1 MTDSALNAGIT
12 YTYRVKA
19 INAGGSSPGL
29 EASVLTPAPPPPPP
43 PPLPPPPAVC
53 SSGPCKTGQWSAV
66 TPWPVVPIHSIL
78 LADGRVMTFDGQ
90 GDTRSQVG
98 AYTVVD
104 LWNPSTNTH
113 TPADNT
119 STTLFCAG
127 ETQLADGRVFS
138 AGGTAPVNRGVKD
151 TNVFNLNSNL
161 WAVGQPMQYARWY
174 PSVVNAANGEVLVV
188 AGTDE
193 NFNVVKQ
200 PEVWQADGSYRT
212 LTNVNVSLDYY
223 PRVHLAPDGRVFF
236 AGAEFSTAF
245 LNTSGTGVWTSSVSR
260 GDGIWRDY
268 GSTAMYDIGKI
279 VYVGGGPSTS
289 SVLTMDIN
297 GPVPVITPTAS
308 LSIGR
313 RQSNATLLADGTV
326 LATGGNSNNTY
337 FVDNSGAAV
346 LSSELWNPASG
357 QWRTLSSMQTSRQY
371 HSTALLLPDGRV
383 LVGGEGFCST
393 CNTNRY
399 NVEIF
404 SPPYLFNAS
413 GGLAA
418 RPTITSASQN
428 VGYGA
433 SISIQTPNAASISKV
448 ALVKLGAVTHS
459 FNTGQRYVPLSF
471 TASAGALT
479 ASVSSNPNITPAGY
493 YMLFVID
500 SNGVP
505 SVSSMVHVG
514 N

>member
-1 MTDSALNAGIT
+1 MT
-12 YTYRVKA
+12 Y
-19 INAGGSSPGL
+19 
-29 EASVLTPAPPPPPP
+29 
-43 PPLPPPPAVC
+43 
-53 SSGPCKTGQWSAV
+53 
-66 TPWPVVPIHSIL
+66 
-78 LADGRVMTFDGQ
+78 DGQ

-104 LWNPSTNTH
+104 IWNPSANTH

-151 TNVFNLNSNL
+151 TNIFNPNSNL
-161 WAVGQPMQYARWY
+161 WTIGQPMQYARWY

-193 NFNVVKQ
+193 NFNVVTQ
-200 PEVWQADGSYRT
+200 PEIWQSDGTYRK

-236 AGAEFSTAF
+236 AGAEFNTAF
-245 LNTSGTGVWTSSVSR
+245 LNTSGAGAWTSSVSR

-279 VYVGGGPSTS
+279 LYVGGGPSTS
-289 SVLTMDIN
+289 SALTMDIN
-297 GPVPVITPTAS
+297 GAVPVIAPTAS
-308 LSIGR
+308 LSFGR
-313 RQSNATLLADGTV
+313 RQLNATLLADGTV
-326 LATGGNSNNTY
+326 LATGGNSSNTY
-337 FVDNSGAAV
+337 FTDNSGGAV
-346 LSSELWNPASG
+346 LSPELWNPATS
-357 QWRTLSSMQTSRQY
+357 QWRTLSSMQTPRQY

-383 LVGGEGFCST
+383 MVGGEGFCST
-393 CNTNRY
+393 CTTNRY
-399 NVEIF
+399 NVEFF

-418 RPTITSASQN
+418 RPTIASASQN
-428 VGYGA
+428 VTYGS
-433 SISIQTPNAASISKV
+433 SIAIQTPDAASISKV
-448 ALVKLGAVTHS
+448 ALVKLGSVTHS

-471 TASAGALT
+471 TASAGGLT
-479 ASVSSNPNITPAGY
+479 ASVSSNPNIAPAGY

-505 SVSSMVHVG
+505 SVSTMVHVG